1 VTITNYRVAIIEI
14 LIFTGLFY
22 VILRFLRETRGS
34 GVIRGLSVV
43 VALGFVLSLVLIQWL
58 DLTRLRLVYDNLVSI
73 ALIGVIVVFQP
84 EIRRAIT
91 HIGDQRF
98 FEVMMRRVAKRKDSR
113 VLDCILRA
121 LQNMSMRRTGALIAI
136 EQVASLNR
144 VIGKGQK
151 LDSGITIEMLEAI
164 FYPGSPMHDGG
175 VIVRDDRLVGAGC
188 VFPVFRGE
196 DLQERIVTR
205 RRSSPKRLGTRHR
218 AALGL
223 SIETDALVLI
233 VSEET
238 GAISVAHKGRLHM
251 NLDESDLR
259 SFLKLPQPK
268 RKSGD
273 KERGDRE
280 RGDRDRSERT
290 ERDKESAHHG

>member
-1 VTITNYRVAIIEI
+1 MSIPNLQVAVIEI
-14 LIFTGLFY
+14 LIITGLLY

-43 VALGFVLSLVLIQWL
+43 ATLGFVISLALIEWL
-58 DLTRLRLVYDNLVSI
+58 KLERLRLVYDNLVST

-98 FEVMMRRVAKRKDSR
+98 FGMMMRRVARRKDTR
-113 VLDCILRA
+113 VLEHVVAA
-121 LQNMSMRRTGALIAI
+121 LQNMSMSRTGALIAV

-144 VIGKGQK
+144 IISPEHR
-151 LDSGITIEMLEAI
+151 LDSSITTEMLQSI
-164 FYPGSPMHDGG
+164 FFPGSPMHDGG
-175 VIVRDDRLVGAGC
+175 AIIQGDRIVAAGC
-188 VFPVFRGE
+188 VFPVFQGE
-196 DLQERIVTR
+196 GLEQRILTR
-205 RRSSPKRLGTRHR
+205 RRSIPKRLGTRHR

-223 SIETDALVLI
+223 SIETDAIVLI

-251 NLDESDLR
+251 GLGEDDLR
-259 SFLKLPQPK
+259 RFLKLAPVK
-268 RKSGD
+268 RKS
-273 KERGDRE
+273 KRE
-280 RGDRDRSERT
+280 A
-290 ERDKESAHHG
+290 AHE